1 MLIETNLS
9 YVKYLLLSSDKILN
23 DTNNFPLHY
32 YMLEEETKCMQ
43 KKSHI
48 TPEFYIGSSKGRI
61 IGFLAISYKKLI
73 RKMLGW
79 YFREIVYQ
87 QNQFNESVLITLDTS
102 KMLMQEIL
110 DKEQLTDHKRSED

>member
-1 MLIETNLS
+1 
-9 YVKYLLLSSDKILN
+9 
-23 DTNNFPLHY
+23 
-32 YMLEEETKCMQ
+32 
-43 KKSHI
+43 
-48 TPEFYIGSSKGRI
+48 
-61 IGFLAISYKKLI
+61 
-73 RKMLGW
+73 MLGW